1 MNLKEKI
8 ETEQQEQP
16 VIFLYMEG
24 MFWKAY
30 EQSAMRFA
38 KEVKAYKLQKRF
50 VKAVNGEVVSMI
62 YDNLPVYKATYD
74 LLLTVYRLNRNF
86 QRDYRYTLGEN
97 VKNELVALLVCI
109 YHANST
115 LQKTEHLVKAREHVV
130 VVKLQIRLLMDLK
143 QISLKQY
150 AAAAEQIESVSKQ
163 LAAWHKSSER
173 NK

>member
-1 MNLKEKI
+1 
-8 ETEQQEQP
+8 
-16 VIFLYMEG
+16 
-24 MFWKAY
+24 
-30 EQSAMRFA
+30 
-38 KEVKAYKLQKRF
+38 
-50 VKAVNGEVVSMI
+50 MI

-74 LLLTVYRLNRNF
+74 LLLTVFRLNRNF
-86 QRDYRYTLGEN
+86 QRAYRYTLGEN

-115 LQKTEHLVKAREHVV
+115 QQKTEHLVKAREHVV